1 MSLRRDEGEGAAAP
15 EELLAGLEADGIR
28 SVVVA
33 APDMQGRLFGRRMSP
48 GQLRKR
54 LAGFDVCTCTL
65 AWDMD
70 QELGLDLEYAG
81 FHTGWHDIV
90 LVPDLATLRPLA
102 WLDGVAFCF
111 ADLRE
116 KDGSAVPISPRS
128 MLLGQIERLAELG
141 YQAQIGG
148 ELEFYLY
155 HGSYEEARASGYR
168 ALRPTTQYHADY
180 LISPGNLA
188 EPFFRRLRDG
198 LEGSKVELEL
208 EQGEWGLGQ
217 WEINMHYG
225 PALTAAD
232 NQALFKLATREVAAA
247 EGMCATFMAR
257 PSKDALG
264 SSGHVHLSLV
274 GADGHHPFFDA
285 DADDHLS
292 DVYRWTVGGVLR
304 HAAEFM
310 AWYAPTVNSYRRVSR
325 EELVAGAGT
334 TWGYDN
340 RTTSVRTVGSAP
352 ASLHLE
358 FRLPGADA
366 NPYLTFAAI
375 LASAIEG
382 IENRIDPGP
391 PVVGSAYAEKRDP
404 LPADLNA
411 AAEALRAGTA
421 ARRAFG
427 DLAVDHYATVA
438 AFEWQQFMAEVGD
451 WEIARYFE
459 QA

>member
-1 MSLRRDEGEGAAAP
+1 MNTAET
-15 EELLAGLEADGIR
+15 LAGLEADGVR
-28 SVVVA
+28 TVVVV

-48 GQLRKR
+48 AQLGER
-54 LAGFDVCTCTL
+54 LGGFDVCTCVL

-81 FHTGWHDIV
+81 FHSGWHDIV
-90 LVPDLATLRPLA
+90 LVPDLTTLRPLA
-102 WLDGVAFCF
+102 WLDGVSLCF
-111 ADLRE
+111 AELKE
-116 KDGSAVPISPRS
+116 KDGSPVPISPRS
-128 MLLGQIERLAELG
+128 MLRGQIERLAELG
-141 YQAQIGG
+141 FEAQIGG

-155 HGSYEEARASGYR
+155 QGSYEEARQTDYR
-168 ALRPTTQYHADY
+168 ELRPTTRYHADY

-198 LEGSKVELEL
+198 LEGSGVGLEL

-217 WEINMHYG
+217 WEINMRYG
-225 PALTAAD
+225 AALAAAD
-232 NQALFKLATREVAAA
+232 NQALFKLATREVAAL

-257 PSKDALG
+257 PGNDALG

-274 GADGHHPFFDA
+274 GTDGSHPFHDEGA
-285 DADDHLS
+285 TDHLS
-292 DVYRWTVGGVLR
+292 DVFRWTVGGVLR
-304 HAAEFM
+304 HAADFM
-310 AWYAPTVNSYRRVSR
+310 AWYAPTVNSYRRVAR

-340 RTTSVRTVGSAP
+340 RTTSVRTVGSSP
-352 ASLHLE
+352 RSLHLE
-358 FRLPGADA
+358 FRLPGADT
-366 NPYLTFAAI
+366 NPYLAFAAL

-382 IENRIDPGP
+382 IENRIDPGA
-391 PVVGSAYAEKRDP
+391 PVIGSAYEQERDP
-404 LPADLNA
+404 LPADLA
-411 AAEALRAGTA
+411 AAAQARRGSEA

-438 AFEWQQFMAEVGD
+438 AFEWEQFMAVVGE